1 MAMTTAR
8 ATAGGAPAEAT
19 PHPTAWLDFARVAA
33 MLAVVLVH
41 VFAPVVTTVH
51 SEFGGPAWWT
61 ANAVD
66 STLRWC
72 VPVFVM
78 ISGALLLR
86 PRAEGL
92 RRFYTKRFSRI
103 GVPLVVWTVLYVA
116 WEIRRT
122 GIAPVDAVS
131 DVLSGAPSL
140 HLYFLFVLAGLYVL
154 TPFLRVLVEHST
166 TARLWWFA
174 ALMSAIG
181 MADQAI
187 SALDG
192 VGEPNAA
199 TRFLPYIGYYVIGYL
214 LTRGAPSRRGVWTA
228 AAVFAAAVL
237 ATGAGAGALAT
248 LAGGWSDTADYVY
261 DYLSPTVLAM
271 SAAAFVL
278 LRAAG
283 TRLYGRTGTPRWL
296 SVLSSLSF
304 GVFLIHVVVLYTLR
318 DITGV
323 PGSAHGMLAM
333 AGLHATVVL
342 TVSLLV
348 TALFQRIPWLRATV

>member
-1 MAMTTAR
+1 MAATTAH
-8 ATAGGAPAEAT
+8 APTAGSPAAAP

-51 SEFGGPAWWT
+51 SEFASPAWWT

-66 STLRWC
+66 SMLRWC

-86 PRAEGL
+86 PRDEGL

-103 GVPLVVWTVLYVA
+103 GVPLAVWTALYVA
-116 WEIRRT
+116 WEIWRT
-122 GIAPVDAVS
+122 GISPMEAVS

-166 TARLWWFA
+166 TVSLWWFA
-174 ALMSAIG
+174 AVMSAIG

-199 TRFLPYIGYYVIGYL
+199 TRFLPYIGYYFMGYL
-214 LTRGAPSRRGVWTA
+214 LTRTAPTRRAVWTA
-228 AAVFAAAVL
+228 GAVFAASVA
-237 ATGAGAGALAT
+237 ATGAGAAALAL
-248 LAGGWSDTADYVY
+248 LAGGWGGTAAYVY

-304 GVFLIHVVVLYTLR
+304 GVFLVHVVVLYTLR

-333 AGLHATVVL
+333 AGLHATAVL

-348 TALFQRIPWLRATV
+348 TALFQRIPGLRATV